1 MHAWPSVSSVTRW
14 DLYLLSESLTCLK
27 FLLWKLNICLL
38 KGYLVQNS
46 SSFVFIYLISSIKSD
61 LFWAKNTFVSKEIF
75 VAKLIF
81 FHFHS
86 LWFFFYKKLPLF
98 HVLWF
103 LIWKLMAHHCTCDS
117 KQSHVQSTLAITSHI
132 YKSLDETCD
141 DHTQNN
147 CLATKR
153 VVIQFCLCSLQCI
166 NITK

>member
-1 MHAWPSVSSVTRW
+1 MRPLFTIRKP
-14 DLYLLSESLTCLK
+14 DLPE
-27 FLLWKLNICLL
+27 
-38 KGYLVQNS
+38 V
-46 SSFVFIYLISSIKSD
+46 SFVK
-61 LFWAKNTFVSKEIF
+61 AKHLSFKRIF
-75 VAKLIF
+75 GAKFIF
-81 FHFHS
+81 FCFHLFDFLHKKWS
-86 LWFFFYKKLPLF
+86 ISFFYKKLPLF

-147 CLATKR
+147 CLATKH